1 MAENRYRVQNP
12 VTNEIVETFDFATD
26 QEIQDILDKSAAAF
40 DSWRHTT
47 YEERAEIVSKAAQ
60 LLRDRA
66 NELAKI
72 AAEEMG
78 KPIPEGEWEM
88 NFSGDIMQFYA
99 DNAPEHCAPQ
109 NVDVP
114 GGKAVVRRLPLG
126 TILGIMPWNYPIYQ
140 IARFAGPNLMNG
152 NCIIL
157 KHAEI
162 TPKSAAAFEQILKD
176 AGLPDG
182 VYINVYATHE
192 QIETIIADPRVQ
204 GVSLTGSERAGAK
217 VAETAGKNLKKVVLE
232 LGGTDPYIVLDA
244 ADIRAAAQ
252 EAWDKRVHNAG
263 QACTSNKRI
272 IVMEDIYDQF
282 VDEMVNIAES
292 YSKGD
297 PSNPGEN
304 EYFPMSSRRA
314 AEILDDQVKRSVTAG
329 ATLRTGGEMDD
340 TSAYFSPAV
349 LTDLPV
355 GSEPYYE
362 EFFGPVAE
370 IYKVSSEEEA
380 VELANNSYQGLGGA
394 VFSEDIEKATK
405 VADQID
411 TGMIHV
417 NLGQY
422 FSAIL
427 PFGGVKRSG
436 FGRELSVFALDE
448 FVNKQYR
455 YIND

>member
-1 MAENRYRVQNP
+1 MSNQYRVQNP
-12 VTNEIVETFDFATD
+12 VTNEVVETFEFATN
-26 QEIQDILDKSAAAF
+26 QEIQDILSRSEEAF
-40 DSWRHTT
+40 KTWRNTS
-47 YEERAEIVSKAAQ
+47 YEERAEIVGKAAQ
-60 LLRDRA
+60 LLKERA
-66 NELAKI
+66 NELAEI

-88 NFSGDIMQFYA
+88 NFSGDILQFYA
-99 DNAPEHCAPQ
+99 DNAAEHSADKK
-109 NVDVP
+109 VDVP

-126 TILGIMPWNYPIYQ
+126 TLLGIMPWNYPIYQ

-162 TPKSAAAFEQILKD
+162 TPKSAAAFEQVLKD

-232 LGGTDPYIVLDA
+232 LGGTDPYVILDA
-244 ADIRAAAQ
+244 ADVKAAAQ

-282 VDEMVNIAES
+282 VDEMVAIAEG
-292 YSKGD
+292 YKKGD

-314 AEILDDQVKRSVTAG
+314 AEILDDQVKRAVAQG
-329 ATLRTGGEMDD
+329 ANLRTGGEMDE
-340 TSAYFSPAV
+340 TSAYYSPAV

-355 GSEPYYE
+355 GSDVYYE

-370 IYKVSSEEEA
+370 IYKVASEEEA

-394 VFSEDIEKATK
+394 VFSDDTERAIK

-422 FSAIL
+422 FSAVL

-448 FVNKQYR
+448 FVNKQYL
-455 YIND
+455 YVND

>member
-1 MAENRYRVQNP
+1 MSNQYRVQNP
-12 VTNEIVETFDFATD
+12 VTNEVVETFEFATD
-26 QEIQDILDKSAAAF
+26 QEIQDILSRSEEAF
-40 DSWRHTT
+40 KTWRNTS
-47 YEERAEIVSKAAQ
+47 YEERAEIVGKAAQ
-60 LLRDRA
+60 LLKERA
-66 NELAKI
+66 NELAEI

-88 NFSGDIMQFYA
+88 NFSGDILQFYA
-99 DNAPEHCAPQ
+99 DNAAEHSADKK
-109 NVDVP
+109 VDVP

-126 TILGIMPWNYPIYQ
+126 TLLGIMPWNYPIYQ

-162 TPKSAAAFEQILKD
+162 TPKSAAAFEQVLKD

-232 LGGTDPYIVLDA
+232 LGGTDPYVILDA
-244 ADIRAAAQ
+244 ADVKAAAQ

-282 VDEMVNIAES
+282 VDEMVAIAEG
-292 YSKGD
+292 YKKGD

-314 AEILDDQVKRSVTAG
+314 AEILDDQVKRAVAQG
-329 ATLRTGGEMDD
+329 ANLRTGGEMDE
-340 TSAYFSPAV
+340 TSAYYSPAV

-355 GSEPYYE
+355 GSDVYYE

-370 IYKVSSEEEA
+370 IYKVASEEEA

-394 VFSEDIEKATK
+394 VFSDDTERAIK

-422 FSAIL
+422 FSAVL

-448 FVNKQYR
+448 FVNKQYL
-455 YIND
+455 YVND

>member
-1 MAENRYRVQNP
+1 MSNQYRVQNP
-12 VTNEIVETFDFATD
+12 VTNEVVETFEFATD
-26 QEIQDILDKSAAAF
+26 QEIQDILSRSEEAF
-40 DSWRHTT
+40 KTWRNTS
-47 YEERAEIVSKAAQ
+47 YEERAEIVGKAAQ
-60 LLRDRA
+60 LLKERA
-66 NELAKI
+66 NELAEI

-88 NFSGDIMQFYA
+88 NFSGDILQFYA
-99 DNAPEHCAPQ
+99 DNAAEHSADKK
-109 NVDVP
+109 VDVP

-126 TILGIMPWNYPIYQ
+126 TLLGIMPWNYPIYQ

-162 TPKSAAAFEQILKD
+162 TPKSAAAFEQVLKD

-232 LGGTDPYIVLDA
+232 LGGTDPYVILDA
-244 ADIRAAAQ
+244 ADVKAAAQ

-282 VDEMVNIAES
+282 VDEMVAIAEG
-292 YSKGD
+292 YKKGD

-314 AEILDDQVKRSVTAG
+314 AGILDDQVKRAVAQG
-329 ATLRTGGEMDD
+329 ANLRTGGEMDEN
-340 TSAYFSPAV
+340 SAYYSPAV

-355 GSEPYYE
+355 GSDVYYE

-370 IYKVSSEEEA
+370 IYKVASEEEA

-394 VFSEDIEKATK
+394 VFSDDTERAIK

-422 FSAIL
+422 FSAVL

-448 FVNKQYR
+448 FVNKQYL
-455 YIND
+455 YVND

>member
-1 MAENRYRVQNP
+1 MSNEYRVQNP
-12 VTNEIVETFDFATD
+12 WNNEIVETFDSLTD
-26 QEIQDILDKSAAAF
+26 EQVEETLAKAEKAF
-40 DSWRHTT
+40 KTWRKTS
-47 YEERAEIVSKAAQ
+47 YEERAAIVSKAAQ
-60 LLRDRA
+60 LLKERKT
-66 NELAKI
+66 ELAQI

-88 NFSGDIMQFYA
+88 NFSGDILQFYA
-99 DNAPEHCAPQ
+99 DNAAEHSADKQ
-109 NVDVP
+109 VDVP
-114 GGKAVVRRLPLG
+114 GGMAVVRRLPLG
-126 TILGIMPWNYPIYQ
+126 ILLGIMPWNYPIYQ

-152 NCIIL
+152 NCILL

-162 TPKSAAAFEQILKD
+162 TPKSGAAFEKILKD

-182 VYINVYATHE
+182 VFTNIYATHD
-192 QIETIIADPRVQ
+192 QIETIISDPRVQ
-204 GVSLTGSERAGAK
+204 GVSLTGSERAGSK
-217 VAETAGKNLKKVVLE
+217 VAEIAGRNLKKVVLE

-244 ADIRAAAQ
+244 ADVKVAAQ

-272 IVMEDIYDQF
+272 IVMDDIYDEF
-282 VDEMVNIAES
+282 VDAMVEIAEG
-292 YSKGD
+292 YTKGD
-297 PSNPGEN
+297 PRNPGKN

-314 AEILDDQVKRSVTAG
+314 AEILHDQIKRSVAAG
-329 ATLRTGGEMDD
+329 ATLRTGGEMDE

-370 IYKVSSEEEA
+370 IYRVSSEQEA

-394 VFSEDIEKATK
+394 VFSQDVEKAK
-405 VADQID
+405 QVADQIE

-422 FSAIL
+422 FSAVL

-448 FVNKQYR
+448 FVNKQYF
-455 YIND
+455 YVND

>member
-1 MAENRYRVQNP
+1 MSNQYRVQNP
-12 VTNEIVETFDFATD
+12 VTNEVVETFEFATD
-26 QEIQDILDKSAAAF
+26 QEIQDILSRSEEAF
-40 DSWRHTT
+40 KTWRNTS
-47 YEERAEIVSKAAQ
+47 YEERAEIVGKAAQ
-60 LLRDRA
+60 LLKERA
-66 NELAKI
+66 NELAQI

-88 NFSGDIMQFYA
+88 NFSGDILQFYA
-99 DNAPEHCAPQ
+99 DNAAEHSADKK
-109 NVDVP
+109 VDVP

-126 TILGIMPWNYPIYQ
+126 TLLGIMPWNYPIYQ

-162 TPKSAAAFEQILKD
+162 TPKSAAAFEQVLKD

-232 LGGTDPYIVLDA
+232 LGGTDPYVILDA
-244 ADIRAAAQ
+244 ADVKAAAQ

-282 VDEMVNIAES
+282 VDEMVAIAEG
-292 YSKGD
+292 YTKGD

-314 AEILDDQVKRSVTAG
+314 AEILDDQVKRAVAQG
-329 ATLRTGGEMDD
+329 ANLRTGGEMDE
-340 TSAYFSPAV
+340 TSAYYSPAV

-355 GSEPYYE
+355 GSDVYYE

-370 IYKVSSEEEA
+370 IYKVASEEEA

-394 VFSEDIEKATK
+394 VFSDDTERAIK

-422 FSAIL
+422 FSAVL

-448 FVNKQYR
+448 FVNKQYL
-455 YIND
+455 YVND

>member
-1 MAENRYRVQNP
+1 MSNQYRVQNP
-12 VTNEIVETFDFATD
+12 VTNEVVETFEFATD
-26 QEIQDILDKSAAAF
+26 QEIQDILNRSEEAF
-40 DSWRHTT
+40 KTWRNTS
-47 YEERAEIVSKAAQ
+47 YEERAEIVGKAAQ
-60 LLRDRA
+60 LLKERA
-66 NELAKI
+66 NELAQI

-88 NFSGDIMQFYA
+88 NFSGDILQFYA
-99 DNAPEHCAPQ
+99 DNAAEHSADKK
-109 NVDVP
+109 VDVA

-126 TILGIMPWNYPIYQ
+126 TLLGIMPWNYPIYQ

-162 TPKSAAAFEQILKD
+162 TPKSAAAFEQVLKD

-232 LGGTDPYIVLDA
+232 LGGTDPYVILDA
-244 ADIRAAAQ
+244 ADVKAAAQ

-282 VDEMVNIAES
+282 VDEMVAIAEG
-292 YSKGD
+292 YQKGD
-297 PSNPGEN
+297 PANPGEN

-314 AEILDDQVKRSVTAG
+314 AEILDDQVKRAVAQG
-329 ATLRTGGEMDD
+329 ANLRTGGEMDE
-340 TSAYFSPAV
+340 TSAYYSPAV

-355 GSEPYYE
+355 GSDVYYE

-370 IYKVSSEEEA
+370 IYKVASEEEA

-394 VFSEDIEKATK
+394 VFSDDTERAIK

-422 FSAIL
+422 FSAVL

-448 FVNKQYR
+448 FVNKQYL
-455 YIND
+455 YVND

>member
-1 MAENRYRVQNP
+1 MSNQYRVQNP
-12 VTNEIVETFDFATD
+12 VTNEVVETFEFATD
-26 QEIQDILDKSAAAF
+26 QEIQDILSRSEEAF
-40 DSWRHTT
+40 KTWRNTS
-47 YEERAEIVSKAAQ
+47 YEERAEIVGKAAQ
-60 LLRDRA
+60 LLKERA
-66 NELAKI
+66 NELAEI

-88 NFSGDIMQFYA
+88 NFSGDILQFYA
-99 DNAPEHCAPQ
+99 DNAAEHSADKK
-109 NVDVP
+109 VDVP

-126 TILGIMPWNYPIYQ
+126 TLLGIMPWNYPIYQ

-162 TPKSAAAFEQILKD
+162 TPKSAAAFEQVLKD

-232 LGGTDPYIVLDA
+232 LGGTDPYVILDA
-244 ADIRAAAQ
+244 ADVKAAAQ

-282 VDEMVNIAES
+282 VDEMVAIAEG
-292 YSKGD
+292 YQKGD

-314 AEILDDQVKRSVTAG
+314 AEILDDQVKRAVAQG
-329 ATLRTGGEMDD
+329 ANLRTGGEMDEN
-340 TSAYFSPAV
+340 SAYYSPAV

-355 GSEPYYE
+355 GSDVYYE

-370 IYKVSSEEEA
+370 IYKVASEEEA

-394 VFSEDIEKATK
+394 VFSDDTERAIK

-417 NLGQY
+417 NLGQC
-422 FSAIL
+422 FSAVL

-448 FVNKQYR
+448 FVNKQYL
-455 YIND
+455 YVND

>member
-1 MAENRYRVQNP
+1 MSNQYRVQNP
-12 VTNEIVETFDFATD
+12 VTNEVVETFEFATD
-26 QEIQDILDKSAAAF
+26 QEIQDILSRSEEAF
-40 DSWRHTT
+40 KTWRNTS
-47 YEERAEIVSKAAQ
+47 YEERAEIVGKAAQ
-60 LLRDRA
+60 LLKERA
-66 NELAKI
+66 NELAQI

-88 NFSGDIMQFYA
+88 NFSGDILQFYA
-99 DNAPEHCAPQ
+99 DNAAEHSADKK
-109 NVDVP
+109 VDVS

-126 TILGIMPWNYPIYQ
+126 TLLGIMPWNYPIYQ

-162 TPKSAAAFEQILKD
+162 TPKSAAAFEQVLKD

-232 LGGTDPYIVLDA
+232 LGGTDPYVILDA
-244 ADIRAAAQ
+244 ADVKAAAQ

-282 VDEMVNIAES
+282 VDEMVAIAEG
-292 YSKGD
+292 YQKGD

-314 AEILDDQVKRSVTAG
+314 AEILDDQVKRAVAQG
-329 ATLRTGGEMDD
+329 ANLRTGGEMDEN
-340 TSAYFSPAV
+340 SAYYSPAV

-355 GSEPYYE
+355 GSDVYYE

-370 IYKVSSEEEA
+370 IYKVASEEEA

-394 VFSEDIEKATK
+394 VFSDDTERAIK

-422 FSAIL
+422 FSAVL

-448 FVNKQYR
+448 FVNKQYL
-455 YIND
+455 YVND

>member
-1 MAENRYRVQNP
+1 MSNQYRVQNP
-12 VTNEIVETFDFATD
+12 VTNEVVETFEFATN
-26 QEIQDILDKSAAAF
+26 QEIQDILSRSEEAF
-40 DSWRHTT
+40 KTWRNTS
-47 YEERAEIVSKAAQ
+47 YEERAEIVGKAAQ
-60 LLRDRA
+60 LLKERA
-66 NELAKI
+66 NELAEI

-88 NFSGDIMQFYA
+88 NFSGDILQFYA
-99 DNAPEHCAPQ
+99 DNAAEHSADKK
-109 NVDVP
+109 VDVP

-126 TILGIMPWNYPIYQ
+126 TLLGIMPWNYPIYQ

-162 TPKSAAAFEQILKD
+162 TPKSAAAFEQVLKD

-232 LGGTDPYIVLDA
+232 LGGTDPYVILDA
-244 ADIRAAAQ
+244 ADVKAAAQ

-282 VDEMVNIAES
+282 VDEMVAIAEG
-292 YSKGD
+292 YKKGD

-314 AEILDDQVKRSVTAG
+314 AEILDDQVKRAVAQG
-329 ATLRTGGEMDD
+329 ANLRTGGEMDE
-340 TSAYFSPAV
+340 TSAYYSPAV

-355 GSEPYYE
+355 GSDVYYE

-370 IYKVSSEEEA
+370 IYKVASEEEA

-394 VFSEDIEKATK
+394 VFSDDTERAIK

-422 FSAIL
+422 FSAVL

-436 FGRELSVFALDE
+436 FGRDLSVFALDE
-448 FVNKQYR
+448 FVNKQYL
-455 YIND
+455 YVND

>member
-1 MAENRYRVQNP
+1 MANQYRVQNP
-12 VTNEIVETFDFATD
+12 VTNEVVETFDFATD
-26 QEIQDILDKSAAAF
+26 QEIQDILDRSEEAF
-40 DSWRHTT
+40 KTWRTT
-47 YEERAEIVSKAAQ
+47 SYEERAAIVGKAAQ
-60 LLRDRA
+60 LLKERA
-66 NELAKI
+66 TELAQI

-88 NFSGDIMQFYA
+88 NFSGDILQFYA
-99 DNAPEHCAPQ
+99 DNAAEHSADKK
-109 NVDVP
+109 VDVP
-114 GGKAVVRRLPLG
+114 GGNAVVRRLPLG
-126 TILGIMPWNYPIYQ
+126 TLLGIMPWNYPIYQ

-162 TPKSAAAFEQILKD
+162 TPKSAAAFEQVLKD

-182 VYINVYATHE
+182 VYINVYATHD

-204 GVSLTGSERAGAK
+204 GVSLTGSERAGKK

-232 LGGTDPYIVLDA
+232 LGGTDPYVILDA
-244 ADIRAAAQ
+244 ADVRAAAQ

-272 IVMEDIYDQF
+272 IVMDDIYDQF
-282 VDEMVNIAES
+282 VDEMVAIAED

-297 PSNPGEN
+297 PANPGEN
-304 EYFPMSSRRA
+304 EYFPMSSRQA
-314 AEILDDQVKRSVTAG
+314 AETLDDQVTRAIAQG

-340 TSAYFSPAV
+340 TSAYYSPAV

-355 GSEPYYE
+355 GSDVYYE

-370 IYKVSSEEEA
+370 IYKVSSEAEA

-394 VFSEDIEKATK
+394 VFSDDTDRAIK
-405 VADQID
+405 VADQIE

-422 FSAIL
+422 FSAVL

-448 FVNKQYR
+448 FVNKQYL
-455 YIND
+455 YVND

>member
-1 MAENRYRVQNP
+1 MSNQYRVQNP
-12 VTNEIVETFDFATD
+12 VTNEVVETFEFATN
-26 QEIQDILDKSAAAF
+26 QEIQDILSRSEEAF
-40 DSWRHTT
+40 KTWRNTS
-47 YEERAEIVSKAAQ
+47 YEERAEIVGKAAQ
-60 LLRDRA
+60 LLKERA
-66 NELAKI
+66 NELAQI

-88 NFSGDIMQFYA
+88 NFSGDILQFYA
-99 DNAPEHCAPQ
+99 DNAAEHSADKK
-109 NVDVP
+109 VDVA

-126 TILGIMPWNYPIYQ
+126 TLLGIMPWNYPIYQ

-162 TPKSAAAFEQILKD
+162 TPKSAAAFEQVLKD

-232 LGGTDPYIVLDA
+232 LGGTDPYVILDA
-244 ADIRAAAQ
+244 ADVKAAAQ

-282 VDEMVNIAES
+282 VDEMVAIAEG
-292 YSKGD
+292 YTKGD

-314 AEILDDQVKRSVTAG
+314 AEILDDQVKRAVAQG
-329 ATLRTGGEMDD
+329 ANLRTGGEMDE
-340 TSAYFSPAV
+340 TSAYYSPAV

-355 GSEPYYE
+355 GSDVYYE

-370 IYKVSSEEEA
+370 IYKVASEEEA

-394 VFSEDIEKATK
+394 VFSDDTERAIK

-422 FSAIL
+422 FSAVL

-448 FVNKQYR
+448 FVNKQYL
-455 YIND
+455 YVND

>member
-1 MAENRYRVQNP
+1 MSNQYRVQNP
-12 VTNEIVETFDFATD
+12 VTNEVVETFEFATD
-26 QEIQDILDKSAAAF
+26 QEIQDILSRSEEAF
-40 DSWRHTT
+40 KTWRNTS
-47 YEERAEIVSKAAQ
+47 YEERAEIVGKAAQ
-60 LLRDRA
+60 LLKERA
-66 NELAKI
+66 NELAQI

-88 NFSGDIMQFYA
+88 NFSGDILQFYA
-99 DNAPEHCAPQ
+99 DNAAEHSADKK
-109 NVDVP
+109 VDVP

-126 TILGIMPWNYPIYQ
+126 TLLGIMPWNYPIYQ

-162 TPKSAAAFEQILKD
+162 TPKSAAAFEQVLKD

-232 LGGTDPYIVLDA
+232 LGGTDPYVILDA
-244 ADIRAAAQ
+244 ADVKAAAQ

-282 VDEMVNIAES
+282 VDEMVAIAEG
-292 YSKGD
+292 YQKGD

-314 AEILDDQVKRSVTAG
+314 AEIPWTTRSSAPSPRV
-329 ATLRTGGEMDD
+329 RTC
-340 TSAYFSPAV
+340 A
-349 LTDLPV
+349 
-355 GSEPYYE
+355 
-362 EFFGPVAE
+362 
-370 IYKVSSEEEA
+370 
-380 VELANNSYQGLGGA
+380 LAA
-394 VFSEDIEKATK
+394 RWTR
-405 VADQID
+405 
-411 TGMIHV
+411 T
-417 NLGQY
+417 
-422 FSAIL
+422 
-427 PFGGVKRSG
+427 PPTTPR
-436 FGRELSVFALDE
+436 RC
-448 FVNKQYR
+448 
-455 YIND
+455 

>member
-1 MAENRYRVQNP
+1 MSNQYRVQNP
-12 VTNEIVETFDFATD
+12 VTNEVVETFEFATN
-26 QEIQDILDKSAAAF
+26 QEIQDILSRSEEAF
-40 DSWRHTT
+40 KTWRNTS
-47 YEERAEIVSKAAQ
+47 YEERAEIVGKAAQ
-60 LLRDRA
+60 LLKERA
-66 NELAKI
+66 NELAQI

-88 NFSGDIMQFYA
+88 NFSGDILQFYA
-99 DNAPEHCAPQ
+99 DNAAEHSADKK
-109 NVDVP
+109 VDVP

-126 TILGIMPWNYPIYQ
+126 TLLGIMPWNYPIYQ

-162 TPKSAAAFEQILKD
+162 TPKSAAAFEQVLKD

-232 LGGTDPYIVLDA
+232 LGGTDPYVILDA
-244 ADIRAAAQ
+244 ADVKAAAQ

-282 VDEMVNIAES
+282 VDEMVAIAEG
-292 YSKGD
+292 YKKGD

-314 AEILDDQVKRSVTAG
+314 AEILDDQVKRAVAQG
-329 ATLRTGGEMDD
+329 ANLRTGGEMDEN
-340 TSAYFSPAV
+340 SAYYSPAV

-355 GSEPYYE
+355 GSDVYYE

-370 IYKVSSEEEA
+370 IYKVASEEEA

-394 VFSEDIEKATK
+394 VFSDDTERAIK
-405 VADQID
+405 VADQIE

-422 FSAIL
+422 FSAVL

-448 FVNKQYR
+448 FVNKQYL
-455 YIND
+455 YVND

>member
-1 MAENRYRVQNP
+1 MSNQYRVQNP
-12 VTNEIVETFDFATD
+12 VTNEVVETFEFATN
-26 QEIQDILDKSAAAF
+26 QEIQDILSRSEEAF
-40 DSWRHTT
+40 KTWRNTS
-47 YEERAEIVSKAAQ
+47 YEERAEIVGKAAQ
-60 LLRDRA
+60 LLKERA
-66 NELAKI
+66 NELAQI

-88 NFSGDIMQFYA
+88 NFSGDILQFYA
-99 DNAPEHCAPQ
+99 DNAAEHSADKK
-109 NVDVP
+109 VDVP

-126 TILGIMPWNYPIYQ
+126 TLLGIMPWNYPIYQ

-162 TPKSAAAFEQILKD
+162 TPKSAAAFEQVLKD

-232 LGGTDPYIVLDA
+232 LGGTDPYVILDA
-244 ADIRAAAQ
+244 ADVKAAAQ

-282 VDEMVNIAES
+282 VDEMVAIAEG
-292 YSKGD
+292 YTKGD

-314 AEILDDQVKRSVTAG
+314 AEILDDQVKRAVAQG
-329 ATLRTGGEMDD
+329 ANLRTGGEMDEN
-340 TSAYFSPAV
+340 SAYYSPAV

-355 GSEPYYE
+355 GSDVYYE

-370 IYKVSSEEEA
+370 IYKVASEEEA

-394 VFSEDIEKATK
+394 VFSDDTERAIK

-422 FSAIL
+422 FSAVL

-448 FVNKQYR
+448 FVNKQYL
-455 YIND
+455 YVND

>member
-1 MAENRYRVQNP
+1 MSNQYRVQNP
-12 VTNEIVETFDFATD
+12 VTNEVVETFEFATN
-26 QEIQDILDKSAAAF
+26 QEIQDILSRSEEAF
-40 DSWRHTT
+40 KTWRNTS
-47 YEERAEIVSKAAQ
+47 YEERAEIVGKAAQ
-60 LLRDRA
+60 LLKERA
-66 NELAKI
+66 NELAQI

-88 NFSGDIMQFYA
+88 NFSGDILQFYA
-99 DNAPEHCAPQ
+99 DNAAEHSADKK
-109 NVDVP
+109 VDVP

-126 TILGIMPWNYPIYQ
+126 TLLGIMPWNYPIYQ

-162 TPKSAAAFEQILKD
+162 TPKSAAAFEQVLKD

-232 LGGTDPYIVLDA
+232 LGGTDPYVILDA
-244 ADIRAAAQ
+244 ADVKAAAQ

-282 VDEMVNIAES
+282 VDEMVAIAEG
-292 YSKGD
+292 YKKGD

-314 AEILDDQVKRSVTAG
+314 AEILDDQVKRAVAQG
-329 ATLRTGGEMDD
+329 ANLRTGGEMDE
-340 TSAYFSPAV
+340 TSAYYSPAV

-355 GSEPYYE
+355 GSDVYYE

-370 IYKVSSEEEA
+370 IYKVASEEEA

-394 VFSEDIEKATK
+394 VFSDDTERAIK
-405 VADQID
+405 VADQIE

-422 FSAIL
+422 FSAVL

-448 FVNKQYR
+448 FVNKQYL
-455 YIND
+455 YVND

>member
-1 MAENRYRVQNP
+1 MSNQYRVQNP
-12 VTNEIVETFDFATD
+12 VTNEVVETFEFATN
-26 QEIQDILDKSAAAF
+26 QEIQDILSRSEEAF
-40 DSWRHTT
+40 KTWRNTS
-47 YEERAEIVSKAAQ
+47 YEERAEIVGKAAQ
-60 LLRDRA
+60 LLKERA
-66 NELAKI
+66 NELAQI

-88 NFSGDIMQFYA
+88 NFSGDILQFYA
-99 DNAPEHCAPQ
+99 DNAAEHSADKK
-109 NVDVP
+109 VDVP

-126 TILGIMPWNYPIYQ
+126 TLLGIMPWNYPIYQ

-162 TPKSAAAFEQILKD
+162 TPKSAAAFEQVLKD

-232 LGGTDPYIVLDA
+232 LGGTDPYVILDA
-244 ADIRAAAQ
+244 ADVKAAAQ

-282 VDEMVNIAES
+282 VDEMVAIAEG
-292 YSKGD
+292 YTKGD

-314 AEILDDQVKRSVTAG
+314 AEILDDQVKRAVAQG
-329 ATLRTGGEMDD
+329 ANLRTGGEMDE
-340 TSAYFSPAV
+340 TSAYYSPAV

-355 GSEPYYE
+355 GSDVYYE

-370 IYKVSSEEEA
+370 IYKVASEEEA

-394 VFSEDIEKATK
+394 VFSDDTERAIK

-422 FSAIL
+422 FSAVL

-448 FVNKQYR
+448 FVNKQYL
-455 YIND
+455 YVND

>member
-1 MAENRYRVQNP
+1 MSNQYRVQNP
-12 VTNEIVETFDFATD
+12 VTNEVVETFEFATD
-26 QEIQDILDKSAAAF
+26 QEIQDILSRSEEAF
-40 DSWRHTT
+40 KTWRNTS
-47 YEERAEIVSKAAQ
+47 YEERAEIVGKAAQ
-60 LLRDRA
+60 LLKERA
-66 NELAKI
+66 NELAEI

-88 NFSGDIMQFYA
+88 NFSGDILQFYA
-99 DNAPEHCAPQ
+99 DNAAEHSADKK
-109 NVDVP
+109 VDVP

-126 TILGIMPWNYPIYQ
+126 TLLGIMPWNYPIYQ

-162 TPKSAAAFEQILKD
+162 TPKSAAAFEQVLKD

-232 LGGTDPYIVLDA
+232 LGGTDPYVILDA
-244 ADIRAAAQ
+244 ADVKAAAQ

-282 VDEMVNIAES
+282 VDEMVAIAEG
-292 YSKGD
+292 YQKGD

-314 AEILDDQVKRSVTAG
+314 AEILDDQVKRAVAQG
-329 ATLRTGGEMDD
+329 ANLRTGGEMDE
-340 TSAYFSPAV
+340 TSAYYSPAV

-355 GSEPYYE
+355 GSDVYYE

-394 VFSEDIEKATK
+394 VFSDDTERAIK

-422 FSAIL
+422 FSAVL

-448 FVNKQYR
+448 FVNKQYL
-455 YIND
+455 YVND

>member
-1 MAENRYRVQNP
+1 MANQYRVQNP
-12 VTNEIVETFDFATD
+12 VTNEVVETFDFATD
-26 QEIQDILDKSAAAF
+26 QEIQDILDRSEEAF
-40 DSWRHTT
+40 KTWRTT
-47 YEERAEIVSKAAQ
+47 SYEERAAIVGKAAQ
-60 LLRDRA
+60 LLKERA
-66 NELAKI
+66 TDLAQI

-88 NFSGDIMQFYA
+88 NFSGDILQFYA
-99 DNAPEHCAPQ
+99 DNAAEHSADKK
-109 NVDVP
+109 VDVP

-126 TILGIMPWNYPIYQ
+126 TLLGIMPWNYPIYQ

-162 TPKSAAAFEQILKD
+162 TPKSAAAFEQVLKD

-182 VYINVYATHE
+182 VYINVYATHD

-204 GVSLTGSERAGAK
+204 GVSLTGSERAGKK

-232 LGGTDPYIVLDA
+232 LGGTDPYVILDA
-244 ADIRAAAQ
+244 ADVRAAAQ

-272 IVMEDIYDQF
+272 IVMDDIYDQF
-282 VDEMVNIAES
+282 VDEMVSIAEG

-297 PSNPGEN
+297 PANPGEN
-304 EYFPMSSRRA
+304 EYFPMSSRQA
-314 AEILDDQVKRSVTAG
+314 AETLDDQVKRAVAQG

-340 TSAYFSPAV
+340 TSAYYSPAV

-355 GSEPYYE
+355 GSDVYYE

-370 IYKVSSEEEA
+370 IYKVSSEAEA

-394 VFSEDIEKATK
+394 VFSDDTDRAVK
-405 VADQID
+405 VADQIE

-422 FSAIL
+422 FSAVL

-448 FVNKQYR
+448 FVNKQYL
-455 YIND
+455 YVND

>member
-1 MAENRYRVQNP
+1 MSNQYRVQNP
-12 VTNEIVETFDFATD
+12 VTNEVVETFEFATN
-26 QEIQDILDKSAAAF
+26 QEIQDILSRSEEAF
-40 DSWRHTT
+40 KTWRNTS
-47 YEERAEIVSKAAQ
+47 YEERAEIVGKAAQ
-60 LLRDRA
+60 LLKERA
-66 NELAKI
+66 NELAQI

-88 NFSGDIMQFYA
+88 NFSGDILQFYA
-99 DNAPEHCAPQ
+99 DNAAEHSADKK
-109 NVDVP
+109 VDVP

-126 TILGIMPWNYPIYQ
+126 TLLGIMPWNYPIYQ

-162 TPKSAAAFEQILKD
+162 TPKSAAAFEQVLKD

-232 LGGTDPYIVLDA
+232 LGGTDPYVILDA
-244 ADIRAAAQ
+244 ADVKAAAQ

-282 VDEMVNIAES
+282 VDEMVAIAEG
-292 YSKGD
+292 YKKGD

-314 AEILDDQVKRSVTAG
+314 AEILDDQVKRAVAQG
-329 ATLRTGGEMDD
+329 ANLRTGGEMDE
-340 TSAYFSPAV
+340 TSAYYSPAV

-355 GSEPYYE
+355 GSDVYYE

-370 IYKVSSEEEA
+370 IYKVASEEEA

-394 VFSEDIEKATK
+394 VFSDDPERAIK
-405 VADQID
+405 VADQIE

-422 FSAIL
+422 FSAVL

-448 FVNKQYR
+448 FVNKQYL
-455 YIND
+455 YVND

>member
-1 MAENRYRVQNP
+1 MSNQYRVQNP
-12 VTNEIVETFDFATD
+12 VTNEVVETFEFATN
-26 QEIQDILDKSAAAF
+26 QEIQDILSRSEEAF
-40 DSWRHTT
+40 KTWRNTS
-47 YEERAEIVSKAAQ
+47 YEERAEIVGKAAQ
-60 LLRDRA
+60 LLKERA
-66 NELAKI
+66 NELAQI

-88 NFSGDIMQFYA
+88 NFSGDILQFYA
-99 DNAPEHCAPQ
+99 DNAAEHSADKK
-109 NVDVP
+109 VDVP

-126 TILGIMPWNYPIYQ
+126 TLLGIMPWNYPIYQ

-162 TPKSAAAFEQILKD
+162 TPKSAAAFEQVLKD

-232 LGGTDPYIVLDA
+232 LGGTDPYVILDA
-244 ADIRAAAQ
+244 ADVKAAAQ

-282 VDEMVNIAES
+282 VDEMVAIAEG
-292 YSKGD
+292 YKKGD

-314 AEILDDQVKRSVTAG
+314 AEILDDQVKRAVAQG
-329 ATLRTGGEMDD
+329 ANLRTGGEMDE
-340 TSAYFSPAV
+340 TSAYYSPAV

-355 GSEPYYE
+355 GSDVYYE

-370 IYKVSSEEEA
+370 IYKVASEEEA

-394 VFSEDIEKATK
+394 VFSDDTERAIK

-422 FSAIL
+422 FSAVL

-448 FVNKQYR
+448 FVNKQYL
-455 YIND
+455 YVND

>member
-1 MAENRYRVQNP
+1 MSNQYRVQNP
-12 VTNEIVETFDFATD
+12 VTNEVVETFEFATN
-26 QEIQDILDKSAAAF
+26 QEIQDILSRSEEAF
-40 DSWRHTT
+40 KTWRNTS
-47 YEERAEIVSKAAQ
+47 YEERAEIVGKAAQ
-60 LLRDRA
+60 LLKERA
-66 NELAKI
+66 NELAQI

-88 NFSGDIMQFYA
+88 NFSGDILQFYA
-99 DNAPEHCAPQ
+99 DNAAEHSADKK
-109 NVDVP
+109 VDVP

-126 TILGIMPWNYPIYQ
+126 TLLGIMPWNYPIYQ

-162 TPKSAAAFEQILKD
+162 TPKSAAAFEQVLKD

-232 LGGTDPYIVLDA
+232 LGGTDPYVILDA
-244 ADIRAAAQ
+244 ADVKAAAQ

-282 VDEMVNIAES
+282 VDEMVAIAEG
-292 YSKGD
+292 YQKGD

-314 AEILDDQVKRSVTAG
+314 AEILDDQVKRAVAQG
-329 ATLRTGGEMDD
+329 ANLRTGGEMDE
-340 TSAYFSPAV
+340 TSAYYSPAV

-355 GSEPYYE
+355 GSDVYYE

-394 VFSEDIEKATK
+394 VFSDDTERAIK

-422 FSAIL
+422 FSAVL

-448 FVNKQYR
+448 FVNKQYL
-455 YIND
+455 YVND

>member
-1 MAENRYRVQNP
+1 MSNQYRVQNP
-12 VTNEIVETFDFATD
+12 VTNEVVETFEFATD
-26 QEIQDILDKSAAAF
+26 QEIQDILSRSEEAF
-40 DSWRHTT
+40 KTWRNTS
-47 YEERAEIVSKAAQ
+47 YEERAEIVGKAAQ
-60 LLRDRA
+60 LLKERA
-66 NELAKI
+66 NELAQI

-88 NFSGDIMQFYA
+88 NFSGDILQFYA
-99 DNAPEHCAPQ
+99 DNAAEHSADKK
-109 NVDVP
+109 VDVP

-126 TILGIMPWNYPIYQ
+126 TLLGIMPWNYPIYQ

-162 TPKSAAAFEQILKD
+162 TPKSAAAFEQVLKD

-232 LGGTDPYIVLDA
+232 LGGTDPYVILDA
-244 ADIRAAAQ
+244 ADVKAAAQ

-282 VDEMVNIAES
+282 VDEMVAIAEG
-292 YSKGD
+292 YKKGD
-297 PSNPGEN
+297 PPNPGEN

-314 AEILDDQVKRSVTAG
+314 AEILDDQVKRAVAQG
-329 ATLRTGGEMDD
+329 ANLRTGGEMDE
-340 TSAYFSPAV
+340 TSAYYSPAV

-355 GSEPYYE
+355 GSDVYYE

-370 IYKVSSEEEA
+370 IYKVASEEEA

-394 VFSEDIEKATK
+394 VFSDDTERAIK

-422 FSAIL
+422 FSAVL

-448 FVNKQYR
+448 FVNKQYL
-455 YIND
+455 YVND

>member
-1 MAENRYRVQNP
+1 MSNQYRVQNP
-12 VTNEIVETFDFATD
+12 MTNEVVETFEFATD
-26 QEIQDILDKSAAAF
+26 QEIQQILDRSEEAF
-40 DSWRHTT
+40 KTWRNTT
-47 YEERAEIVSKAAQ
+47 YEERAEIVGKAAQ
-60 LLRDRA
+60 LLKERA
-66 NELAKI
+66 NDLAKI

-99 DNAPEHCAPQ
+99 DNAPEYCAPKD
-109 NVDVP
+109 VEVP

-272 IVMEDIYDQF
+272 IVMDDIYDQF
-282 VDEMVNIAES
+282 VDEMVSIAEG
-292 YSKGD
+292 YKKGD

-314 AEILDDQVKRSVTAG
+314 AEILKDQIDRSVAEG
-329 ATLRTGGEMDD
+329 ANLRTGAEIDD
-340 TSAYFSPAV
+340 TTAYFSPAV

-370 IYKVSSEEEA
+370 IYKVSSVDEA

-394 VFSEDIEKATK
+394 VFSEDVEKATE

>member
-1 MAENRYRVQNP
+1 MSNQYRVQNP
-12 VTNEIVETFDFATD
+12 WTNEIVETFDFLTD
-26 QEIQDILDKSAAAF
+26 EQVEETLAKSAEAF
-40 DSWRHTT
+40 KTWRNTSF
-47 YEERAEIVSKAAQ
+47 EERAAIVSKAAQ
-60 LLRDRA
+60 LLKERA
-66 NELAKI
+66 GELAQI

-99 DNAPEHCAPQ
+99 DNAPEHSVPKE
-109 NVDVP
+109 VEVP

-152 NCIIL
+152 NCILL

-162 TPKSAAAFEQILKD
+162 TPKSGAAFEQIMLD
-176 AGLPDG
+176 AGLPEG
-182 VYINVYATHE
+182 GFINIYATHD
-192 QIETIIADPRVQ
+192 QIETIIGDPRVQ

-217 VAETAGKNLKKVVLE
+217 VAEIAGRNLKKVVLE
-232 LGGTDPYIVLDA
+232 LGGTDPYIILDS
-244 ADIRAAAQ
+244 ADIKASAQ
-252 EAWDKRVHNAG
+252 EAWDKRIHNAG

-272 IVMEDIYDQF
+272 IVMDEIYDEF
-282 VDEMVNIAES
+282 VDAMVEIAEG
-292 YSKGD
+292 YAKGD
-297 PSNPGEN
+297 PRNPGAN

-314 AEILDDQVKRSVTAG
+314 AEILKDQVDRSVAAG
-329 ATLRTGGEMDD
+329 ATLRTGGEIDD
-340 TSAYFSPAV
+340 TTAYFTPAV

-370 IYKVSSEEEA
+370 IYKVSSVEEA

-394 VFSEDIEKATK
+394 VFSQDVEKATE

-422 FSAIL
+422 FSAVL

>member
-1 MAENRYRVQNP
+1 MSNQYRVQNP
-12 VTNEIVETFDFATD
+12 VTNEIVETFDFAAD
-26 QEIQDILDKSAAAF
+26 EEIQEILAKSAEAF
-40 DSWRHTT
+40 KTWRTT
-47 YEERAEIVSKAAQ
+47 SYEERAEIVGKAAQ
-60 LLRDRA
+60 LLKDRA
-66 NELAKI
+66 NELAQI

-99 DNAPEHCAPQ
+99 DNAAEHSADKK
-109 NVDVP
+109 VDVP
-114 GGKAVVRRLPLG
+114 GGKAVVRRQALG

-182 VYINVYATHE
+182 VYINVYATHD

-217 VAETAGKNLKKVVLE
+217 VAETAGRNLKKVVLE
-232 LGGTDPYIVLDA
+232 LGGTDPYVILDSS
-244 ADIRAAAQ
+244 DVRAAAQ

-282 VDEMVNIAES
+282 VDEMVAIAES
-292 YSKGD
+292 YKKGD

-314 AEILDDQVKRSVTAG
+314 AEILDDQVKRSVAAG
-329 ATLRTGGEMDD
+329 ANLRTGGEMDE

-380 VELANNSYQGLGGA
+380 IELANNSYQGLGGA
-394 VFSEDIEKATK
+394 VFSDDVDRAIK
-405 VADQID
+405 VADQIE

-422 FSAIL
+422 FSAVL

-448 FVNKQYR
+448 FVNKQYL
-455 YIND
+455 YVND

>member
-1 MAENRYRVQNP
+1 MSNQYRVQNP

-26 QEIQDILDKSAAAF
+26 EEIQDVLNRSEEAF
-40 DSWRHTT
+40 KSWRNTS
-47 YEERAEIVSKAAQ
+47 YEERAEIVGKAAQ
-60 LLRDRA
+60 LLKERA

-99 DNAPEHCAPQ
+99 DNAPEHCAPK

-176 AGLPDG
+176 AGLPEG
-182 VYINVYATHE
+182 VYINVYATHD

-244 ADIRAAAQ
+244 ADVRAAAQ

-282 VDEMVNIAES
+282 VDEMVSIAEG
-292 YSKGD
+292 YKKGD

-314 AEILDDQVKRSVTAG
+314 AEILKDQIDRSVTAG
-329 ATLRTGGEMDD
+329 ANLRTGAEIDD
-340 TSAYFSPAV
+340 TTAYFSPAV

-394 VFSEDIEKATK
+394 VFSDDVEKATK

-417 NLGQY
+417 NLDQY

>member
-1 MAENRYRVQNP
+1 MA
-12 VTNEIVETFDFATD
+12 
-26 QEIQDILDKSAAAF
+26 
-40 DSWRHTT
+40 
-47 YEERAEIVSKAAQ
+47 
-60 LLRDRA
+60 
-66 NELAKI
+66 
-72 AAEEMG
+72 
-78 KPIPEGEWEM
+78 
-88 NFSGDIMQFYA
+88 
-99 DNAPEHCAPQ
+99 
-109 NVDVP
+109 
-114 GGKAVVRRLPLG
+114 
-126 TILGIMPWNYPIYQ
+126 
-140 IARFAGPNLMNG
+140 
-152 NCIIL
+152 
-157 KHAEI
+157 
-162 TPKSAAAFEQILKD
+162 
-176 AGLPDG
+176 
-182 VYINVYATHE
+182 
-192 QIETIIADPRVQ
+192 
-204 GVSLTGSERAGAK
+204 
-217 VAETAGKNLKKVVLE
+217 
-232 LGGTDPYIVLDA
+232 
-244 ADIRAAAQ
+244 
-252 EAWDKRVHNAG
+252 
-263 QACTSNKRI
+263 
-272 IVMEDIYDQF
+272 
-282 VDEMVNIAES
+282 
-292 YSKGD
+292 
-297 PSNPGEN
+297 
-304 EYFPMSSRRA
+304 
-314 AEILDDQVKRSVTAG
+314 AG